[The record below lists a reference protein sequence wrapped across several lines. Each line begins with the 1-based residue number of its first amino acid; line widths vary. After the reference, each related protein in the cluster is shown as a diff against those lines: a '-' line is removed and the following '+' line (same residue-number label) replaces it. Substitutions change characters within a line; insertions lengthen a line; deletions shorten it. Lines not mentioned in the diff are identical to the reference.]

1 MTCIKDMLSSIAA
14 TGLTQ
19 SEIAERIG
27 VSQPTV
33 YRAMKA
39 GSDVGYEVGKKIEIL
54 YSESVEQ
61 KAA

>member
-33 YRAMKA
+33 YRAMRS
-39 GSDVGYEVGKKIEIL
+39 GSDVGYEVGKKIEKL
-54 YSESVEQ
+54 YGESCQ
-61 KAA
+61 KKAA